1 MGALTE
7 TCRVRFAMTRQ
18 VFFCNRM
25 RQLTSHFPALA
36 SRDFRIFWVGQFISL
51 IGTWMQST
59 VQPYLAYR
67 LTNQPIYLGVVGFAA
82 TLPTLLFTLLGGVL
96 VERWDKRRVVI
107 ALQIVMML
115 QAFTLAYLALTGRIT
130 IWHIIMLAF
139 VLGTANAIEITAR
152 QAMMIELVGRE
163 ALPNA
168 IALNSTVFNAA
179 RVLGP
184 SVAAPFLLLLHDSGE
199 GWAFFANGVSYA
211 FVVVSLLMI
220 SRRPR
225 RAPNTQR
232 KNALAEFRDGQ
243 RYIRRT
249 PTVAML
255 MIMASIL
262 GFVAVPLAQQYPVF
276 ARDVLGQPG
285 EPQAAVAA
293 RNSALVT
300 AQGVGALIAA
310 VALAALSTTSKRKGR
325 LLMIGQLA
333 IGAAILSFGF
343 VRVTA
348 PALVLIAVIGWG
360 TVTQLATTNMLI
372 QLIVPD
378 DLRGRVISTYL
389 WGLQG
394 VAPFGSLLAGW
405 IVQQWSAPTAALV
418 GGSVF
423 LLSTLAIHLLTPSL
437 RRIVA

>member
-1 MGALTE
+1 G
-7 TCRVRFAMTRQ
+7 
-18 VFFCNRM
+18 
-25 RQLTSHFPALA
+25 LA
-36 SRDFRIFWVGQFISL
+36 
-51 IGTWMQST
+51 
-59 VQPYLAYR
+59 R
-67 LTNQPIYLGVVGFAA
+67 LP
-82 TLPTLLFTLLGGVL
+82 
-96 VERWDKRRVVI
+96 
-107 ALQIVMML
+107 
-115 QAFTLAYLALTGRIT
+115 
-130 IWHIIMLAF
+130 H
-139 VLGTANAIEITAR
+139 
-152 QAMMIELVGRE
+152 
-163 ALPNA
+163 
-168 IALNSTVFNAA
+168 
-179 RVLGP
+179 
-184 SVAAPFLLLLHDSGE
+184 
-199 GWAFFANGVSYA
+199 
-211 FVVVSLLMI
+211 
-220 SRRPR
+220 
-225 RAPNTQR
+225 
-232 KNALAEFRDGQ
+232 
-243 RYIRRT
+243 
-249 PTVAML
+249 L

-262 GFVAVPLAQQYPVF
+262 GFVVVPSSRRSMQQYPVF

-285 EPQAAVAA
+285 EPQTAVAA

-333 IGAAILSFGF
+333 IGAAILSFSF

-378 DLRGRVISTYL
+378 ALRGRVISSYL

-394 VAPFGSLLAGW
+394 VAPFGSLLVGW
-405 IVQQWSAPTAALV
+405 IVQQWGAPTAALL